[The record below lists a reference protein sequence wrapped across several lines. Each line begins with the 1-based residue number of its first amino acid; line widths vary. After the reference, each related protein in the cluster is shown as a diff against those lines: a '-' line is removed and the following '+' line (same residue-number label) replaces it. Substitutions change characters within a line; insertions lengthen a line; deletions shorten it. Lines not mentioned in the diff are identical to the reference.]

1 MNQKT
6 VGLTLRALI
15 IALALILA
23 ASPGLPLLDGVA
35 YAQSAAPTLTA
46 NVLPDNSVSL
56 SWTEVTGADS
66 YELYKQQEGGSW
78 SSAMPMTGTTY
89 SDTSVTA
96 GTKYFYIV
104 RAVEGGTAGAWS
116 NTVTVDIPGGTSA
129 PTGKPTLSAS
139 ADGVN
144 GVDLSWT
151 AVTGATSYD
160 LRRWNSDTSSWD
172 SIGGTV
178 TGTSH
183 DDDGL
188 TPGTQYWY
196 VIRAVNAGGN
206 GPWSSE
212 GGVGY
217 TSITL
222 VSTTVVP
229 ELSFDHTA
237 RETVVLT
244 WTAVNEAG
252 AEYVLQR
259 MTDVTA
265 TGATPADVA
274 WARLPDSNLSATT
287 YTDTEAVFV
296 TGSTT
301 TTYMYRVYAVVDGE
315 QGDYSN
321 TVSVSIPAS
330 GVRPPAP
337 SISSVTATSSTTIVV
352 SWSQVPV
359 ATSYELQFKVGDG
372 AYGSPFTINPS
383 NPAAPSYTH
392 RGLSAGTMYTYQV
405 RSKNVNGDS
414 DWSAA
419 MSRETPAAPTTGG
432 QRLATPRSLTAV
444 DDSDEAGPN
453 LKVSWGSVT
462 GANGYQLLQWN
473 TADNT
478 WTAVAFGDVAATA
491 AVVAARSYTV
501 TGLDPATTYHFVI
514 RAIQFRLD
522 PANNNALTTTE
533 DDTSEWSAPFSGTT
547 RSNKPSVPTALN
559 VTPRTESTI
568 WISWEHAGADTT
580 VTPPTGD
587 ATSYTLEWRRGSSR
601 GTINVEGRMNYLHTN
616 LSPDTDYFY
625 RVRANNA
632 GGSSEWYP
640 NPNYGTATGDTDI
653 ATCSDADLTNDVAGC
668 AEIEKKGTT
677 AARALMPPRNI
688 TPEAVTNQSI
698 TLSWDAV
705 TGATGYEI
713 QRWNGTAWEKI
724 DANADGDANADTGDG
739 YVPGGTTT
747 FTHTNVGGAEPA
759 AGMHHTEYYVIRTVS
774 EGDVKSTWSAL
785 VVGRTKP
792 TEPTAAPTLTLVPT
806 GTTMVRLTWSAVPGA
821 TGYKVEYLEGGAV
834 AADFDNDRITV
845 LSFTE
850 GASPTFKTHTNLK
863 VGTRYSYRITAM
875 LNDEVMSA
883 ASAVVQVVTRP
894 DTPVLSGSGT
904 TATTVELTFAQ
915 IMLDGDHLGVIGDYE
930 IQRRTSGG
938 TWADISA
945 TLDLVDGTCAADNTA
960 ACKFTDNNNDANLEA
975 GTTYFYR
982 IRVSKG
988 DLTGLVTGAPGV
1000 SGNPLTSY
1008 WRQIRVRT
1016 PNAAN

>member
-6 VGLTLRALI
+6 VGLTLRALV
-15 IALALILA
+15 IALAFILA

-35 YAQSAAPTLTA
+35 YAQGAAPTLTA
-46 NVLPDNSVSL
+46 VVAPGGASVSV
-56 SWTEVTGADS
+56 SWTAVSGADS
-66 YELYKQQEGGSW
+66 YELYKQQDGGSW
-78 SSAMPMTGTTY
+78 SAAMSMTATTY
-89 SDTSVTA
+89 SDTSVSA
-96 GTKYFYIV
+96 GASYFYIV
-104 RAVEGGTAGAWS
+104 RAVTGGTAGAWS
-116 NTVTVDIPGGTSA
+116 NTPKVTIPGGTSA
-129 PTGKPTLSAS
+129 PTGRPTLTAT

-160 LRRWNSDTSSWD
+160 LRRWNSETSAWD

-196 VIRAVNAGGN
+196 VIRAVNSAGN

-222 VSTTVVP
+222 ASTTVVP
-229 ELSFDHTA
+229 ELSFEHSS

-252 AEYVLQR
+252 AQYVLQR

-274 WARLPDSNLSATT
+274 WARLPDSNLSVTT

-337 SISSVTATSSTTIVV
+337 SISSVTAASSTTIVV

-372 AYGSPFTINPS
+372 AYGSPIAITPS
-383 NPAAPSYTH
+383 NAAAPSYTH

-419 MSRETPAAPTTGG
+419 MSRETPAAPSTGG
-432 QRLATPRSLTAV
+432 QRLATPRIVSAAP
-444 DDSDEAGPN
+444 DPNAAGIN
-453 LKVSWGSVT
+453 LKVTWSGVT
-462 GANGYQLLQWN
+462 GANGYQLMQWN
-473 TADNT
+473 TTNNT
-478 WTAVAFGDVAATA
+478 WENVALGADPAAIAATVRA
-491 AVVAARSYTV
+491 KSLTIT
-501 TGLDPATTYHFVI
+501 TGLTSATTYHFVV
-514 RAIQFRLD
+514 RAIQYQLD
-522 PANNNALTTTE
+522 ASDALTTTE
-533 DDTSEWSAPFSGTT
+533 DDTSEWSAPGSGTT
-547 RSNKPSVPTALN
+547 TSFKPGVPTALE
-559 VTPRTESTI
+559 VQPRTESTI
-568 WISWEHAGADTT
+568 WLSWTPAAVDLTTAGSEAGA
-580 VTPPTGD
+580 

-601 GTINVEGRMNYLHTN
+601 GTINVEGGMNYLHTN
-616 LSPDTDYFY
+616 LSADTDYFY

-640 NPNYGTATGDTDI
+640 NPNYGTATGETDI

-894 DTPVLSGSGT
+894 DTPVLSGS
-904 TATTVELTFAQ
+904 ATVTDTVELTFAQ
-915 IMLDGDHLGVIGDYE
+915 IMLDGDHLGVIGDYQV
-930 IQRRTSGG
+930 QRRTSGG
-938 TWADISA
+938 AWADINA
-945 TLDLVDGTCAADNTA
+945 ELTLVANTCATDNTA
-960 ACKFTDNNNDANLEA
+960 ACKFTDANLEA

-988 DLTGLVTGAPGV
+988 DLTGLVTGAPGT

-1016 PNAAN
+1016 PNN